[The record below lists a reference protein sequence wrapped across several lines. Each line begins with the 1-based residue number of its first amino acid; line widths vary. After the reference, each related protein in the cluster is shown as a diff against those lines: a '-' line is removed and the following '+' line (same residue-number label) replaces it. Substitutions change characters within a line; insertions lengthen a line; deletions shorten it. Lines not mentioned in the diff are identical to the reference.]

1 MSTIK
6 PEPGDDLLRL
16 SQKTGVSESD
26 ILRCEENKDLFACR
40 SPDVLFTEDEVF
52 IPQPKPKVLRV
63 RTGDTKYIVYCPPKR
78 TLHLELRDEHGKL
91 RHADYEL
98 TVTEYDDTANKPP
111 LDLTKLKGPLY
122 GYAYQ
127 GIVHEELPAAA
138 TKVRLVL
145 DDDEEGALTLALG
158 RLDPVSTTRGL
169 KVRLLNL
176 GLYVGA
182 IDDAFDADTA
192 QALRRFQ
199 LAQGRVATG
208 EADPETRGLLI
219 SACGG

>member
-1 MSTIK
+1 MSKIN

-16 SQKTGVSESD
+16 SQKTGVSQSD
-26 ILRCEENKDLFACR
+26 ILGCEENKDLFACR

-52 IPQPKPKVLRV
+52 IPKPKPKTLRV
-63 RTGDTKYIVYCPPKR
+63 HTGDTRYIVYSPPKR
-78 TLHLELRDEHGKL
+78 TLHLELRDESGKP
-91 RHADYEL
+91 RQADYEL

-138 TKVRLVL
+138 MKARLVL
-145 DDDEEGALTLALG
+145 DDDEDGALTLELG

-169 KVRLLNL
+169 KARLVNL
-176 GLYVGA
+176 GYLLA
-182 IDDAFDADTA
+182 PLDEKFDAALSRALCAFQIECNLAPTG
-192 QALRRFQ
+192 QAD
-199 LAQGRVATG
+199 AATR
-208 EADPETRGLLI
+208 TLLVQRH
-219 SACGG
+219 GN